1 MPLAKKR
8 IMCYNVFVW
17 HFSYIFKEIKLMKN
31 YKIGFISLGCSKN
44 LCDTEV
50 MLHHIASA
58 GYEITPEEHNA
69 DVIIVNTCAFIESAK
84 KESIDNILD
93 VAWLKENKTLK
104 GIVVTGCM
112 AERYREQLLCEFPEI
127 DAVLGV
133 GSLDM
138 ICDAIEHVLAN
149 YKKKNAEKFTHFGD
163 KETCK
168 LGGDRVIT
176 TGETMAYMKIA
187 EGCSNRCT
195 YCAIPLIRGGLRS
208 RPMEELVSEAKDLEA
223 MGIRE
228 LNIIA
233 QDTSAYGFDLYGE
246 YKLPELLRAI
256 TKETKIP
263 WIRLLYCYPD
273 KITDELVREIAEN
286 DRIVKYID
294 IPMQH
299 ISESVLKRMNRHG
312 GAEAVKSA
320 VRRLREGV
328 PGIVL
333 RSTAIVG
340 FPGETEEDFSELC
353 SFIKETKFE
362 RFGAFTYSREEDT
375 PAYDFDGVVEEQTAQ
390 DRYDI
395 LMQTQLEVSEN
406 HNRSRVGKV
415 LHVMC
420 EGFDPV
426 SEAFF
431 GRSYAEAADI
441 DGKIWFTSTHQVS
454 EGEMIDVRITE
465 ALDYDLVGE
474 TVL

>member
-1 MPLAKKR
+1 MKK
-8 IMCYNVFVW
+8 
-17 HFSYIFKEIKLMKN
+17 

-50 MLHHIASA
+50 MLHHLVTA
-58 GYEITPEEHNA
+58 GYELTPDETAA
-69 DVIIVNTCAFIESAK
+69 DVIIINTCAFIESAK

-93 VAWLKENKTLK
+93 TAWLKENRSLR

-112 AERYREQLLCEFPEI
+112 AERYREELLAELPEI
-127 DAVLGV
+127 DALVGV
-133 GSLDM
+133 GSLESVV
-138 ICDAIEHVLAN
+138 DAVKSILDGAE
-149 YKKKNAEKFTHFGD
+149 EKFTSFGD
-163 KETCK
+163 KDTCK
-168 LGGDRVIT
+168 LGGDRIVT

-195 YCAIPLIRGGLRS
+195 YCAIPLIRGRMRS
-208 RPMEELVSEAKDLEA
+208 RSMEDLIAEAKDLES

-233 QDTSAYGFDLYGE
+233 QDTSAYGIDIYGE
-246 YKLPELLRAI
+246 YKLPELIRRI
-256 TKETKIP
+256 TAETKIP

-286 DRIVKYID
+286 DRVLKYID
-294 IPMQH
+294 IPIQH
-299 ISESVLKRMNRHG
+299 ISDSVLKRMNRHG
-312 GAEAVKSA
+312 GSDTIKDAIS
-320 VRRLREGV
+320 RLRSAV

-340 FPGETEEDFSELC
+340 FPGETEEDFRELC
-353 SFIKETKFE
+353 EFIKEAKFE

-375 PAYDFDGVVEEQTAQ
+375 PAYDFDGIVDEQTAQ

-395 LMQTQLEVSEN
+395 LMRTQLSVSEKWN
-406 HNRSRVGKV
+406 ESRIGET
-415 LHVMC
+415 LHVLC

-426 SEAFF
+426 SEAYI

-441 DGKIWFTSTHQVS
+441 DGKIFFTASHPVN
-454 EGEMIDVRITE
+454 EGEMLDVKITE
-465 ALDYDLVGE
+465 SLDYDLIGE
-474 TVL
+474 SVL

>member
-1 MPLAKKR
+1 MKK
-8 IMCYNVFVW
+8 
-17 HFSYIFKEIKLMKN
+17 

-50 MLHHIASA
+50 MLHHLVTA
-58 GYEITPEEHNA
+58 GYELTPDETAA
-69 DVIIVNTCAFIESAK
+69 DVIIINTCAFIESAK

-93 VAWLKENKTLK
+93 TAWLKENRSLR

-112 AERYREQLLCEFPEI
+112 AERYREELLAELPEI
-127 DAVLGV
+127 DALVGV
-133 GSLDM
+133 GSLESVV
-138 ICDAIEHVLAN
+138 DAVKSILDGAG
-149 YKKKNAEKFTHFGD
+149 EKFTSFGD
-163 KETCK
+163 KDTCK
-168 LGGDRVIT
+168 LGGDRIVT

-195 YCAIPLIRGGLRS
+195 YCAIPLIRGGMRS
-208 RPMEELVSEAKDLEA
+208 RSMEDLIAEAKDLES

-233 QDTSAYGFDLYGE
+233 QDTSAYGIDIYGE
-246 YKLPELLRAI
+246 YKLPELIRRI
-256 TKETKIP
+256 TAETKIP

-286 DRIVKYID
+286 DRVLKYID
-294 IPMQH
+294 IPIQH
-299 ISESVLKRMNRHG
+299 ISDSVLKRMNRHG
-312 GAEAVKSA
+312 GSDTIKDAIS
-320 VRRLREGV
+320 RLRSAV

-340 FPGETEEDFSELC
+340 FPGETEEDFRELC
-353 SFIKETKFE
+353 EFIKEAKFE

-375 PAYDFDGVVEEQTAQ
+375 PAYDFDGIVDEQTAQ

-395 LMQTQLEVSEN
+395 LMRTQLSVSEKWN
-406 HNRSRVGKV
+406 ESRIGET
-415 LHVMC
+415 LHVLC

-426 SEAFF
+426 SEAYI

-441 DGKIWFTSTHQVS
+441 DGKIFFTASHPVN
-454 EGEMIDVRITE
+454 EGEMLDVKITE
-465 ALDYDLVGE
+465 SLDYDLIGE
-474 TVL
+474 SVL

>member
-1 MPLAKKR
+1 MKK
-8 IMCYNVFVW
+8 
-17 HFSYIFKEIKLMKN
+17 

-50 MLHHIASA
+50 MLHHIVKA

-93 VAWLKENKTLK
+93 VAWFKENKTLL
-104 GIVVTGCM
+104 GIIVTGCM
-112 AERYREQLLCEFPEI
+112 AERYREQLLEEFPEI

-133 GSLDM
+133 GSLDK
-138 ICDAIEHVLAN
+138 ITEAIEHVIAN
-149 YKKKNAEKFTHFGD
+149 AKKKSAPKFASFED
-163 KETCK
+163 KMTCA

-176 TGETMAYMKIA
+176 TGESMAYMKIA
-187 EGCSNRCT
+187 EGCSNCCS
-195 YCAIPLIRGGLRS
+195 YCAIPMIRGSLRS
-208 RPMEELVSEAKDLEA
+208 RSIEELVAEAKDLDK

-233 QDTSAYGFDLYGE
+233 QDTSNYGLDLYGE
-246 YKLPELLRAI
+246 LKLPELLRQI
-256 TKETKIP
+256 TKETSIP

-273 KITDELVREIAEN
+273 KITDELISEIAHN

-294 IPMQH
+294 VPMQH

-320 VRRLREGV
+320 ITRLRAAV
-328 PGIVL
+328 PDIVL

-340 FPGETEEDFSELC
+340 FPGETEEDFEELC
-353 SFIKETKFE
+353 QFIKDTRLE

-375 PAYDFDGVVEEQTAQ
+375 PAYDFDGIVDEQTAQ

-395 LMQTQLEVSEN
+395 LMKTQLNVSERY
-406 HNRSRVGKV
+406 NRSRVGKTYHV
-415 LHVMC
+415 LC

-426 SEAFF
+426 SEAYF

-441 DGKIWFTSTHQVS
+441 DGKIWFTSTRPVS
-454 EGEMIDVRITE
+454 EGEMLDVRITDFM
-465 ALDYDLVGE
+465 DYDLVGE
-474 TVL
+474 SIV